1 MIEFKNVRKKYDNGF
16 EALKNINLQCSEGE
30 ITALI
35 GPSGCGKT
43 TLMKLINRLHNP
55 SSGVITI
62 EGNDTSTIDPI
73 ELRRGIGYVIQHVG
87 LFPHMNIG
95 HNVATV
101 PKLLKWDKERIK
113 ERVDELLDMVSLDPA
128 TYRDRFPSEL
138 SGGQQQRI
146 GVIRA
151 LAVEPSIILM
161 DEPFSALDPISREQ
175 LQDELIRL
183 QRDIKK
189 TIVFVTHDMD
199 EALKIADKIA
209 LMKDGEIIQYGTPEE
224 ILRRPANDFVKEF
237 IGQKRLEAYQD
248 IPTVRQVM
256 VNNPVTIYPHR
267 GLAESL
273 KRMEGKKVDSLI
285 VVDDQDHLLGY
296 VTVFDVLK
304 QYDNED
310 VQVKDIMHAFNYTVE
325 SDALL
330 PEAIQQMHELKTPYV
345 PVVDESGLLE
355 GLLTRGS
362 IVGYIG
368 NEQNGE
374 IEGVM

>member
-1 MIEFKNVRKKYDNGF
+1 VKKKYDNGF
-16 EALKNINLQCSEGE
+16 EALKNINLKCSEGE

-55 SSGVITI
+55 SAGTITI
-62 EGNDTSTIDPI
+62 EGENTSTIDPI
-73 ELRRGIGYVIQHVG
+73 ELRRRIGYVIQHVG

-95 HNVATV
+95 RNIATV
-101 PKLLKWDKERIK
+101 PKLLKWDKERIRK
-113 ERVDELLDMVSLDPA
+113 RVDELLEMVSLDPE
-128 TYRDRFPSEL
+128 TYRERFPSEL

-146 GVIRA
+146 GVVRA

-209 LMKDGEIIQYGTPEE
+209 LMKDGEIVQYGSPEE
-224 ILRRPANDFVKEF
+224 ILRRPANDFVKDF

-273 KRMEGKKVDSLI
+273 KRMEAKKVDSLI
-285 VVDDQDHLLGY
+285 VVDDRDHLLGY

-304 QYDNED
+304 AYENED
-310 VQVKDIMHAFNYTVE
+310 VTIKDIMQTFNHKVD
-325 SDALL
+325 SHMLL
-330 PEAIQQMHELKTPYV
+330 PEAIQQIHELKTPYL
-345 PVVDESGLLE
+345 PVVDEAGVLE

-368 NEQNGE
+368 NEYDGE